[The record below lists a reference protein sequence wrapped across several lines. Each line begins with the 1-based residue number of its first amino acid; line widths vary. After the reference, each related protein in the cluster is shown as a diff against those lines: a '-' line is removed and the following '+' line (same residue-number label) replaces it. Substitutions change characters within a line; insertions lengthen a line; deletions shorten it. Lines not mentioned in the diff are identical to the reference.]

1 MKVSAIICE
10 YNPLHNGHVHH
21 IRQTRAHGATHIIGV
36 MSSNFVQRGDAA
48 LLSKFDRADLAVR
61 SGMDLVIELPVAFST
76 ASAEY
81 YAMGA
86 VSILNNLNIVNEL
99 SFGSSFTSKEKM
111 ELVMEA
117 AISTA
122 DLHRD
127 RINELQREG
136 YSYPAAL
143 SEVVKAR
150 YNPATAKE
158 LEDPNNLLAIEYIKA
173 LQKQHT
179 TIKPFTIQRKC
190 VAHDSL
196 APQEIFA
203 SASYIRN
210 SILAGD
216 PAYEGYVPEYT
227 ASLLSQRLAEGKTA
241 DIRNLERVALY
252 ALRRMSPDEILAL
265 PDVNV
270 SLQNRILRA
279 RNAGSM
285 DELLTSIKTRCF
297 TMARIRRILI
307 DAMVGIR
314 KDDLKYY
321 PPYARV
327 LAFNDRGMELMGL
340 IKHRSTLPI
349 STSMA
354 RLREM
359 SNLAQ
364 RFVELEEAAASV
376 YGLAQGNISSSEE
389 EFRRQITAVNR

>member
-21 IRQTRAHGATHIIGV
+21 INETKAHGATHIIGV
-36 MSSNFVQRGDAA
+36 MSSNFVQRGEPA
-48 LLSKFDRADLAVR
+48 LLSKFDRADLAIR
-61 SGMDLVIELPVAFST
+61 AGMDLVIELPVAFST

-86 VSILNNLNIVNEL
+86 VSILNNLGIVNEL
-99 SFGSSFTSKEKM
+99 SYGSSFTSEEKM
-111 ELVMEA
+111 NLVMEA

-143 SEVVKAR
+143 GEVVKAR
-150 YNPATAKE
+150 YNTAIAKE
-158 LEDPNNLLAIEYIKA
+158 LEDPNNLLATEYVKA
-173 LQKQHT
+173 LQRQHT
-179 TIKPFTIQRKC
+179 TIKPFTIQRKY

-196 APQEIFA
+196 APQEIYA

-216 PAYEGYVPEYT
+216 PAYEGYVPQYT
-227 ASLLSQRLAEGKTA
+227 ASLLYQRLKEGKTA

-252 ALRRMSPDEILAL
+252 ALRRMTPEEILAL

-270 SLQNRILRA
+270 SLQNRILKA
-279 RNAGSM
+279 RSAGSM
-285 DELLTSIKTRCF
+285 DELLAGIKTRCF

-307 DAMVGIR
+307 DAMIGIR

-327 LAFNDRGMELMGL
+327 LAFNDNGRDLMGM
-340 IKHRSTLPI
+340 IKRRSTTPM

-354 RLREM
+354 TLRKM
-359 SNLAQ
+359 SGLAQ
-364 RFVELEEAAASV
+364 RFVELEESAANV
-376 YGLAQGNISSSEE
+376 FGLAQGTISSSEE
-389 EFRRQITAVNR
+389 EFRRHITAVNR